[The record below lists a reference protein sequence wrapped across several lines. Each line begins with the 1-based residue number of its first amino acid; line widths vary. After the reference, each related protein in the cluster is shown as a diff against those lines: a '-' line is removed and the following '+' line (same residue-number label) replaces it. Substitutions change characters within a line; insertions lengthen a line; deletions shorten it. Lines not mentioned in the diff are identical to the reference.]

1 MSDMMQVDIIDSCS
15 FDVSSTVDGSIDATV
30 EGNVKVEGSV
40 KTEVAGVVTTDPRF
54 LLLPIDKPYLINVNQ
69 IECVVGEWNKDKTK
83 YGVRIFFVSGNNV
96 YLEGVKGV
104 NTLGQLGGK
113 DAFEKFMSYARS
125 DNEKGDK

>member
-1 MSDMMQVDIIDSCS
+1 MSDMMQVDIIDGCS
-15 FDVSSTVDGSIDATV
+15 FDVRSTVDGAIDATV

-96 YLEGVKGV
+96 YLEGGKGLLA
-104 NTLGQLGGK
+104 LGQLGGQA
-113 DAFEKFMSYARS
+113 AFEKLTSYVNS
-125 DNEKGDK
+125 HNEKGGK